1 MKGRA
6 ITWHA
11 EELAWIERHKD
22 WSRAEAHRAFCN
34 LFGRPEIS
42 FGAYCAL
49 CKRKGWKT
57 GRTGCFVKGQVP
69 LNKGKPMS
77 AATRAKV
84 AATMFSKGDRSGRAA
99 QNYKPIGTVRLND
112 DGYLERKI
120 HDGLPMQSRWR
131 LLHLLNWEAIHGP
144 VPEGMCLKNLDGDRQ
159 NTDPSNWQLIDRA
172 LLPSLNGG
180 SWGGIAYDAAPAEV
194 KPALMA
200 LAKLRVAKRDA
211 MRRIS
216 E

>member
-1 MKGRA
+1 MKVRA
-6 ITWHA
+6 IIWHA
-11 EELAWIERHKD
+11 EELAWIEGHKD
-22 WSRAEAHRAFCN
+22 WPRAEAHRAFCN

-69 LNKGKPMS
+69 ANKGKPMS
-77 AATRAKV
+77 DATRAKA
-84 AATMFSKGDRSGRAA
+84 AATMFRKGSVPHNTKFLGHERVSK
-99 QNYKPIGTVRLND
+99 
-112 DGYLERKI
+112 DGYTEVSIAETNPHTGFERRYVLK
-120 HDGLPMQSRWR
+120 HV
-131 LLHLLNWEAIHGP
+131 HEWEKLHGP
-144 VPEGMCLKNLDGDRQ
+144 VPAGICLKNLDGNRQ

-180 SWGGIAYDAAPAEV
+180 PWGGLSYDAAPIEV

-200 LAKLRVAKRDA
+200 LARLRVAKRDA
-211 MRRIS
+211 MRRVA